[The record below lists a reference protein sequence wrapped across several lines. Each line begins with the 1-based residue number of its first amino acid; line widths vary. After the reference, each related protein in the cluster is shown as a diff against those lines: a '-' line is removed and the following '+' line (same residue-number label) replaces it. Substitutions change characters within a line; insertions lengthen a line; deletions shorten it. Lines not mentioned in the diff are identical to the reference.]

1 MTKTVKDE
9 RYLCVSAYV
18 RALESQLLTYGD
30 LTRMID
36 ADTPEDCLRILSDH
50 GYPHLQPNMAAV
62 ERSLRDSRE
71 ELLAELS
78 TILPDD
84 AILDLFRI
92 RYDYHNV
99 KVALKALWTDVDG
112 TRLLMGGGRLEPL
125 TLYHHLQTGEDGNL
139 PDTLLA
145 AVRETRETVGATGD
159 PQKGDLILDR
169 ACFAEQLSL
178 AESAGSPFLTGY
190 VRLLTDTAN
199 LQSAVRVLRMGK
211 DSHLLRDALFPG
223 GTVSP
228 DVLLE
233 SARTGDLTAPWAASP
248 LEEAAALGQEALSG
262 GSLTAFE
269 RACDDGLTRYLQS
282 AALIPFGL
290 EPVLA
295 FIAAREQEQRNIRI
309 IVSGRLANLSADTI
323 RERMRE
329 SYV

>member
-18 RALESQLLTYGD
+18 RALEAQLLTGGD
-30 LTRMID
+30 LQRMID
-36 ADTPEDCLRILSDH
+36 ADDVREAIRVLTDH
-50 GYPHLQPNMAAV
+50 GYPEMAPHMV
-62 ERSLRDSRE
+62 SLEDTLRHHRE
-71 ELLAELS
+71 ALMASLS
-78 TILPDD
+78 DFLPEGGL
-84 AILDLFRI
+84 LDLFRI
-92 RYDYHNV
+92 RYDYHNA

-112 TRLLMGGGRLEPL
+112 TRLLMGGGRLEPFA
-125 TLYHHLQTGEDGNL
+125 LYHALQTGEEGDL
-139 PDTLLA
+139 PDLLLA
-145 AVRETRETVGATGD
+145 AVREARDTVGATGD

-178 AESAGSPFLTGY
+178 AERANSPFLTGY
-190 VRLLTDTAN
+190 IRLLTDTAN
-199 LQSAVRVLRMGK
+199 LQAAVRVLRMGK
-211 DSHLLRDALFPG
+211 NTHLLQEALFPG
-223 GTVSP
+223 GTVEP
-228 DVLLE
+228 DILAE

-248 LEEAAALGQEALSG
+248 LEEAAELGRQALTG

-269 RACDDGLTRYLQS
+269 KACDDALTRYLQN
-282 AALIPFGL
+282 AVLIPFGL